1 MRILY
6 LTTAMSEK
14 YFNEYCAKARI
25 KPNPSN
31 QNFHLKLIKS
41 IATQFD
47 VEVISLR
54 PFSSRMF
61 DEYTLEE
68 TYCREDNFIF
78 YYVKE
83 SSSLLDRMLSLER
96 DIVSLARDLI
106 ENDTIIVVDTLN
118 EHLLKSALKIREKC
132 KTPVVGILSDNP
144 ANITG
149 ISKRYVRA
157 INSNISDMNGYITLT
172 DELNILFNKNNKPFY
187 KLNGL
192 IDDYRPFKNQE
203 EGSYYFFGG
212 ALYERYGVL
221 DMIEAFSK
229 SSVHDKLII
238 AGHGELESIIREISS
253 KNPQVKFL
261 GTMSKEMMYTY
272 EQHAIACIN
281 PRRYDNRLDKE
292 SIPSKVLEY
301 AGNKTLIIST
311 ISKELQNVFGDSII
325 WVSEQEKL
333 VKAVNF
339 VAELKANQRN
349 EYANSAYEIVMK
361 QYSICEQGKHLFA
374 FISSLIKSR

>member
-14 YFNEYCAKARI
+14 YFNEYCKNARI

-41 IATQFD
+41 LATQFN

-54 PFSSRMF
+54 PFSSKMF

-68 TYCREDNFIF
+68 TYRREDDLTF

-83 SSSLLDRMLSLER
+83 SSSLLDRALFLER
-96 DIVSLARDLI
+96 DIVSFASDLI
-106 ENDTIIVVDTLN
+106 EDDTIIVVDTLN
-118 EHLLKSALKIREKC
+118 EHLLRSALKIREKF
-132 KTPVVGILSDNP
+132 KTLIVGVLSDNP

-149 ISKRYVRA
+149 ISKHYVRA
-157 INSNISDMNGYITLT
+157 INSNICDMDGYIALT
-172 DELNILFNKNNKPFY
+172 DGLNALFNKKNKPFY

-192 IDDYRPFKNQE
+192 VDNYRPFDKQE
-203 EGSYYFFGG
+203 ENYYFFGG

-229 SSVHDKLII
+229 SSVKEKLVI
-238 AGHGELESIIREISS
+238 AGHGELEPTIREISL
-253 KNPQVKFL
+253 KNAQIKFL
-261 GTMSKEMMYTY
+261 GTVSKETMYSY

-281 PRRYDNRLDKE
+281 PRRYDDRLDKE

-301 AGNKTLIIST
+301 AGNKALIIST
-311 ISKELQNVFGDSII
+311 ISKELQNVFNDSVI
-325 WVSEQEKL
+325 WVSERRKL
-333 VKAVNF
+333 VEAINF
-339 VAELKANQRN
+339 VAKLKIAQRH
-349 EYANSAYEIVMK
+349 EYANSAYEIATT
-361 QYSICEQGKHLFA
+361 QYSISERGKHLFA